1 LANTIFFNFIVN
13 PIYMKKVIGGIMLAG
28 SLVAC
33 QDNETTGDKDFT
45 GNETVYALTAGSEY
59 DVDGTVTLK
68 EKTDGSTVV
77 IVALSGTEGS
87 AEHPV
92 HIHLGDISAP
102 GADVYALL
110 NPVVGSVGTSETT
123 LTKVADESAI
133 TYQQLVALDA
143 CMKVHL
149 AATGESKDIILAGG
163 NIGSAVT
170 KASSS
175 GRVAFGVCKSE

>member
-1 LANTIFFNFIVN
+1 
-13 PIYMKKVIGGIMLAG
+13 MKKVIGGILLAG
-28 SLVAC
+28 SLIAC
-33 QDNETTGDKDFT
+33 QDNNETGNKDFT

-59 DVDGTVTLK
+59 NVDGTVTLK
-68 EKTDGSTVV
+68 EKTDGSTLVT
-77 IVALSGTEGS
+77 VALSGTEGS
-87 AEHPV
+87 AQHPV

-110 NPVVGSVGTSETT
+110 NPVVGSAGTSETI

-133 TYQQLVALDA
+133 TYKQLVALDA

-170 KASSS
+170 KSSSS

>member
-1 LANTIFFNFIVN
+1 
-13 PIYMKKVIGGIMLAG
+13 MKKVIGGILLVG
-28 SLVAC
+28 SLIAC
-33 QDNETTGDKDFT
+33 QDNETGNKDFT

-123 LTKVADESAI
+123 ITKVADESTI
-133 TYQQLVALDA
+133 TYKQLVALDA

>member
-1 LANTIFFNFIVN
+1 
-13 PIYMKKVIGGIMLAG
+13 MKKVIGGILLAG
-28 SLVAC
+28 SLIAC
-33 QDNETTGDKDFT
+33 QDNETGNKDFT
-45 GNETVYALTAGSEY
+45 GSETVYALTAGSEY

-77 IVALSGTEGS
+77 IVALSGTEGN

-92 HIHLGDISAP
+92 HIHLGDIAAP

-110 NPVVGSVGTSETT
+110 NPVVGSVGTSETS
-123 LTKVADESAI
+123 LTKVADESTI
-133 TYQQLVALDA
+133 TYKQLVALNA